1 MKQKMMLAGLGSL
14 VCLSLACGQKPL
26 STVGRLSL
34 DPAASKLSAV
44 SLKNESKEVALN
56 FPGLS
61 GWAEASGKAELDIA
75 VDKLMTGD
83 EARDA
88 NLKTYFFELAKDAGF
103 AKAHFTLGKV
113 DADLDA
119 MKAGQPLS
127 TKGQGM
133 LSLHGA
139 GILLSGP
146 LTFTRKGKTVS
157 VTLEDGWQILI
168 DQTNFVAPLKALNK
182 NCPQPHRVGN
192 AVKLKGT
199 LVFKAA

>member
-1 MKQKMMLAGLGSL
+1 MRAKHQIGLGILLS
-14 VCLSLACGQKPL
+14 LSLACGQKPL

-34 DPAASKLSAV
+34 DAAASSLEAV
-44 SLKNESKEVALN
+44 ALKNESKEVAVKL
-56 FPGLS
+56 PGLS

-75 VDKLMTGD
+75 VDKLATGD
-83 EARDA
+83 EARDG
-88 NLKTYFFELAKDAGF
+88 NLKNYFFELAKDAGF

-119 MKAGQPLS
+119 LKSGKPVTA
-127 TKGQGM
+127 KGQGM

-146 LTFTRKGKTVS
+146 LSFSRKGKTVS
-157 VTLEDGWQILI
+157 VTLEEGWQILI
-168 DQTNFVAPLKALNK
+168 DQTNLVAPLKALNK